1 MASPAAAT
9 GDAPN
14 GVSTPTNTQN
24 PSPPTTQT
32 SATMEAAPSATNGA
46 LPAEPA
52 TSFKDDGLSTKRP
65 RDARLI
71 HLLLQSQGVHAY
83 QERVPLMIMDFAYR
97 YTQGILSDAMALT
110 ADAYGM
116 PPSGRGA
123 AAEGTVTN
131 KNLALSIGSRQHYQ
145 FQPTLPKE
153 VLLEMAQEKNRTA
166 LPKPDREFGY
176 RLPPERYTFTGA
188 GFSLK
193 DQWDSEEEDEDI
205 TADQTMGDVEGGT
218 ADQEDVDQDEF
229 EEVMGGGQDS
239 AMTDV

>member
-1 MASPAAAT
+1 MEQAPVAT
-9 GDAPN
+9 
-14 GVSTPTNTQN
+14 
-24 PSPPTTQT
+24 
-32 SATMEAAPSATNGA
+32 TNGQ

-52 TSFKDDGLSTKRP
+52 TSIKDDGLSTKRP

-71 HLLLQSQGVHAY
+71 HLLLQAQGVQSY

-97 YTQGILSDAMALT
+97 YTAGILSDAMALT
-110 ADAYGM
+110 ADGYGM
-116 PPSGRGA
+116 PISGRGA
-123 AAEGTVTN
+123 AAEGTVSY

-153 VLLEMAQEKNRTA
+153 VLLEIASEKNRVA

-193 DQWDSEEEDEDI
+193 DQWDSEEEGEEEAV
-205 TADQTMGDVEGGT
+205 ADQPMGDIEGGT

>member
-1 MASPAAAT
+1 
-9 GDAPN
+9 
-14 GVSTPTNTQN
+14 
-24 PSPPTTQT
+24 
-32 SATMEAAPSATNGA
+32 
-46 LPAEPA
+46 
-52 TSFKDDGLSTKRP
+52 
-65 RDARLI
+65 
-71 HLLLQSQGVHAY
+71 
-83 QERVPLMIMDFAYR
+83 MIMDFAYR
-97 YTQGILSDAMALT
+97 YTAGILSDAMALT

-123 AAEGTVTN
+123 AAEGTVTS

-145 FQPTLPKE
+145 FQPTLPKQE
-153 VLLEMAQEKNRTA
+153 LLDMAQEKNRIA

-193 DQWDSEEEDEDI
+193 EQWDSEEEDVKEEPS
-205 TADQTMGDVEGGT
+205 AVDQEMGEVEGGT

-239 AMTDV
+239 AMTDA